1 MTGLKI
7 QHLSQLENCKSAMLG
22 IAGIVTFL
30 DVMLWAGF
38 IVSVTTVDT
47 ENLPLPGNAPWSVEL
62 IMLLMLTVLSVLCW
76 MLYRTLPGKD
86 PT

>member
-1 MTGLKI
+1 MTRKVRGINI
-7 QHLSQLENCKSAMLG
+7 QFKSTMLG

-62 IMLLMLTVLSVLCW
+62 ILLLMFTVLSVLCW
-76 MLYRTLPGKD
+76 MLYQSLKTPVNGNG
-86 PT
+86 